1 MNGLTKRARSLRG
14 NATEAE
20 RRLWSGLRRKSVEGF
35 RFRRQVPLGSFIAD
49 FACFEAKLIVEV
61 DGATHGADTEI
72 TRDRNREKILQDG
85 GFAVLRVNNDDV
97 FNNLDGVLETIRLKL
112 LSRSRS

>member
-1 MNGLTKRARSLRG
+1 MTLISTARSLRR
-14 NATEAE
+14 NATSAE
-20 RRLWSGLRRKSVEGF
+20 RLLWARLRRNAIDSF
-35 RFRRQVPLGSFIAD
+35 HFRRQVPLGSFIAD